1 MRFRIKYP
9 LGFVF
14 CFYTALFNAQID
26 PFIGIIDV
34 DSCSFAS
41 SCSYL
46 SIDANSLWQQGNA
59 NKSVFQTVQPV
70 LITDTINAYPINAA
84 ESFELHWPVY
94 QHSFFNFILTFEHS
108 MDTPHYQDGGRIE
121 ISYDY
126 GQTWLSVEED
136 ANSNI
141 AVNTQ
146 NFYQTTDTLF
156 DGDQGFSGQFS
167 NLISSIQ
174 WVWILPLKD
183 MPTDTMYYRFRFLS
197 DSTSE
202 IKDGWML
209 HHIWFSYAELD
220 GGLTEQFATKKWFEV
235 APNPTNGQVS
245 IATVLPSFTVSVSD
259 QTGQELLR
267 VENEKTLNLSGFQK
281 GVYWLI
287 LRSPQ
292 GYQSTQK
299 VILN

>member
-1 MRFRIKYP
+1 MRSRINY
-9 LGFVF
+9 LS
-14 CFYTALFNAQID
+14 LFIISLHLSTIKAQID

-34 DSCSFAS
+34 DSCSFQSGCA
-41 SCSYL
+41 YL
-46 SIDANSLWQQGNA
+46 SIDANGLWQQGIS
-59 NKSVFQTVQPV
+59 NKNFLQSTQPV
-70 LITDTINAYPINAA
+70 LITDTVNTYPVNAD
-84 ESFELHWPVY
+84 ESFELHWLVY
-94 QHSFFNFILTFEHS
+94 PHSFFNFILTFEHS
-108 MDTPHYQDGGRIE
+108 MDTPQSQDGGRIE

-126 GQTWLSVEED
+126 GQTWLSVEDD

-146 NFYQTTDTLF
+146 NFYDTPDTLF
-156 DGDQGFSGQFS
+156 DGSQGFSGQFS
-167 NLISSIQ
+167 NLVSSIQ

-202 IKDGWML
+202 AKDGWML
-209 HHIWFSYAELD
+209 HNIWFSYAEID

-235 APNPTNGQVS
+235 APNPSSGQIS
-245 IATVLPSFTVSVSD
+245 IASALPTFTVSVSD
-259 QTGQELLR
+259 QTGQELYR
-267 VENEKTLNLSGFQK
+267 FENEKTLNLSGFQK
-281 GVYWLI
+281 GFYWLT

-299 VILN
+299 IVLY